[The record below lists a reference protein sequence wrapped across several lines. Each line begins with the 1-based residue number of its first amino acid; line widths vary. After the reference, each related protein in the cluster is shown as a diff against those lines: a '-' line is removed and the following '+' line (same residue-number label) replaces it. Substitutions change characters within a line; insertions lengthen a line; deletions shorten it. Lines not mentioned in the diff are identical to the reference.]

1 MRDKIGDHAD
11 TIDALFEQMAIIK
24 ARMDVLTQR
33 INWLENPDTVPKR
46 PQTKPASEP
55 EGKL

>member
-1 MRDKIGDHAD
+1 MRDKIGDHTD

-24 ARMDVLTQR
+24 ARTDVLTQR
-33 INWLENPDTVPKR
+33 INWLENPDTAPKR
-46 PQTKPASEP
+46 PTTKPAPEP